1 MPFGCTKIC
10 NNSKRTKTRRNKV
23 IEPTTISNDLPQI
36 VPYHIHNQV
45 CYQQKRLCLL
55 GHFEDVFYLLGIYKS
70 IHTHTHTHKHTHKH
84 THTHITVWPL
94 FLWMG
99 FNCLKARATSRRQF
113 TFYHATPF
121 LSIPG
126 QHQSILL

>member
-1 MPFGCTKIC
+1 MKLFCFFTLHTIVWIFIGVENKYLPFGCTKIC

-70 IHTHTHTHKHTHKH
+70 IHTHTHTQTH
-84 THTHITVWPL
+84 THTHTHTHSHTH
-94 FLWMG
+94 
-99 FNCLKARATSRRQF
+99 NCMA
-113 TFYHATPF
+113 PF
-121 LSIPG
+121 FMDGVQLPQG
-126 QHQSILL
+126 